1 MAMAGYAMMAV
12 GAIQE
17 ASAAKEGGERESAIL
32 RYNADV
38 MEAEAKQTR
47 VTAAQASKLKRD
59 EMRRTLASN
68 RASVGASGLQMT
80 GTPAQNQLNVIDN
93 YAYDIA
99 VSEQEGEVKAR
110 RFESEA
116 DIFRM
121 RARSA
126 QRAGKTGFWSAL
138 LGGAGNIGSSYAAN
152 A

>member
-17 ASAAKEGGERESAIL
+17 ASAAKEAGERESAIL

-93 YAYDIA
+93 FAYDIA

-116 DIFRM
+116 EIFRM

-126 QRAGKTGFWSAL
+126 RRAGKTGFWSAL